1 MFEFP
6 PLPDP
11 NYSSPNSHIPLSPI
25 HPFTN
30 PYTLHPS
37 WNITMLDLAPTPVHI
52 TPAYPYLP
60 YTRLL
65 TPTPSLSPSWNITML
80 DLAPP
85 PDPNYSSHIMSSMDD
100 TQEDDWEG
108 GDNSAKLF
116 ERSRIK
122 ALAGLSLI
130 HFT

>member
-1 MFEFP
+1 
-6 PLPDP
+6 
-11 NYSSPNSHIPLSPI
+11 
-25 HPFTN
+25 
-30 PYTLHPS
+30 
-37 WNITMLDLAPTPVHI
+37 
-52 TPAYPYLP
+52 
-60 YTRLL
+60 
-65 TPTPSLSPSWNITML
+65 ML